1 MRSNL
6 YYNNLLN
13 IFFIFFFCISFNN
26 IILAK
31 NSIEDKVNEIALEL
45 RCMTCQNQS
54 VYESDT
60 DFAKDIKKIIGKQI
74 ENGKSKNEIIDFMVE
89 RYGEYIVFKPM
100 INKKNLF
107 LWVFPFLI
115 FLISV
120 IFLII
125 SLKKQKE

>member
-1 MRSNL
+1 
-6 YYNNLLN
+6 
-13 IFFIFFFCISFNN
+13 
-26 IILAK
+26 
-31 NSIEDKVNEIALEL
+31 
-45 RCMTCQNQS
+45 MTCQNQS

-74 ENGKSKNEIIDFMVE
+74 ENGKSKNEIIDFMVQ